1 MQYVSIAYEDR
12 FVEVQPNEGDP
23 LYLLGTSGHGFG
35 APTIF
40 ERTDLG
46 NNKITL
52 RLLPDESGQ
61 YWGDKPAGTHGNVT
75 ADPQPLPPFVGDYAA
90 GTLRIIWQESP
101 GEEQTFTEI
110 WLPDDTIGL
119 QTNRG
124 TFVTAEGDGNGS
136 PLAISRRELGPW
148 EKFNYLQ
155 PPQEL
160 LPKPPDPAE
169 GGIEGVGWHPHERGG
184 IRPRQHPRPDLPS
197 AQPVTPNRSAL
208 RVGPSGDAAG

>member
-1 MQYVSIAYEDR
+1 MQYVSIAYKDR

-61 YWGDKPAGTHGNVT
+61 YWGDKPAGTHGYVT

-90 GTLRIIWQESP
+90 KSRPERNRRSP
-101 GEEQTFTEI
+101 KSGCPTT
-110 WLPDDTIGL
+110 PSDCKP
-119 QTNRG
+119 
-124 TFVTAEGDGNGS
+124 TAARSS
-136 PLAISRRELGPW
+136 P
-148 EKFNYLQ
+148 
-155 PPQEL
+155 
-160 LPKPPDPAE
+160 PKATAT
-169 GGIEGVGWHPHERGG
+169 VRH
-184 IRPRQHPRPDLPS
+184 LPS
-197 AQPVTPNRSAL
+197 AAANSAPGRSSLPPTAP
-208 RVGPSGDAAG
+208 RASP